1 MRTLARVT
9 AQGVEYP
16 ETRLTW
22 LTAQLQGSAAEREA
36 AQGVVMGLYAEPLRR
51 TAQLRFRLGT
61 EDALDLVHGF
71 FASRWSRPDYFLQW
85 QASGMRLR
93 HWLWNGLDYYRREDA
108 RRTRRTPVASEVPEV
123 ADPGAVDPG
132 VEFERNFVIALV
144 QAAMRMA
151 EAECAAAG
159 FAQHWAVF
167 ASRAAGLP
175 LPAIAEREGLTV
187 NQAQVRLR
195 APQRRFVAALSEL
208 LVADGVPR
216 NEVPRAIAELL
227 ATEPT
232 G

>member
-1 MRTLARVT
+1 VT
-9 AQGVEYP
+9 APSVDYP
-16 ETRLTW
+16 ETRRTW
-22 LTAQLQGSAAEREA
+22 LTAQLQGSAAERDA
-36 AQGVVMGLYAEPLRR
+36 AQRVGMGLYAEPLRR
-51 TAQLRFRLGT
+51 TAQMRFRLAT

-71 FASRWSRPDYFLQW
+71 FASRWSRPDYFVQW

-93 HWLWNGLDYYRREDA
+93 HWLWNGLDFYRREDA
-108 RRTRRTPVASEVPEV
+108 RRNRRTPVASEVPEV
-123 ADPGAVDPG
+123 ADPAAVDPG
-132 VEFERNFVIALV
+132 VEFERNFAIALV

-159 FAQHWAVF
+159 FAQHWSVF

-175 LPAIAEREGLTV
+175 LPAIAAREGLTV

-216 NEVPRAIAELL
+216 NEVPRAIAELI

-232 G
+232 A